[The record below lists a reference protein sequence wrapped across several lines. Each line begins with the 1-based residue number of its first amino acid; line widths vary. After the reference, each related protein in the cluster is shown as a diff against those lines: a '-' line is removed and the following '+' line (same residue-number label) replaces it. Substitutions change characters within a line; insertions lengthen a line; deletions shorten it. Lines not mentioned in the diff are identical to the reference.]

1 MKNRTLIIMTL
12 ALITTVG
19 SIAQNHNSPALSD
32 SASFSMIVLPD
43 LQNYSKYDTNQP
55 AFELMAAWIASQIE
69 NLNIKAVLCPG
80 DLVEQNSWIIPDG
93 KNGNQTSEQQWRSV
107 SKSFERLD
115 NKIPYII
122 SLGNHDYGYER
133 GENRETEFQ
142 NYFPLNRNSSWSK
155 HLVSAYPN
163 YFGKPTLENAAFEF
177 NVPNWDKILVI
188 AIEFAPRDE
197 VLIWAKEL
205 SSSDI
210 YKNHRVIILTHSY
223 MKNDGSRIVS
233 ERYKMTPTNYG
244 EAIWEKLIYPVSNI
258 EIVICGH
265 HAVIGNYEESVG
277 QRTDKNSIG
286 RNVFQMMF
294 NTQTLGGGWRGNGG
308 DGWLRIL
315 EFLPDA
321 KTIKVKT
328 YSPLFG
334 FSELTADIANRRESF
349 DEFDII
355 LSNSRNSKND

>member
-1 MKNRTLIIMTL
+1 MKNKTLLIIIL
-12 ALITTVG
+12 ALIVAVE
-19 SIAQNHNSPALSD
+19 SIAQNHNSPELND
-32 SASFSMIVLPD
+32 PASFSMVVLPD

-80 DLVEQNSWIIPDG
+80 DLVEQNNWIIPDG

-107 SKSFERLD
+107 SKAFERLD

-122 SLGNHDYGYER
+122 SLGNHDYGYKS
-133 GENRETEFQ
+133 GENRESEFQ
-142 NYFPLNRNSSWSK
+142 NYFPANRNPTWAK
-155 HLVSAYPN
+155 HLISAYPN
-163 YFGKPTLENAAFEF
+163 YFGKMTLENAAFEF
-177 NVPNWDKILVI
+177 NIPNWNKILVI
-188 AIEFAPRDE
+188 ATEFAPRDE

-205 SSSDI
+205 SSSDV

-233 ERYKMTPTNYG
+233 EKYKMTPANYG
-244 EAIWEKLIYPVSNI
+244 EAIWEKLIYPASNI
-258 EIVICGH
+258 EMVICGH
-265 HAVIGNYEESVG
+265 HAVIGDYEKSVG
-277 QRTDKNSIG
+277 QRMDKNSIG
-286 RNVFQMMF
+286 RDVFQMMF

-315 EFLPDA
+315 EFLPDG

-334 FSELTADIANRRESF
+334 FSELTADIATRRESF
-349 DEFDII
+349 DEFDIV
-355 LSNSRNSKND
+355 LSSSRSAKDK